1 MPNTNRNTQKI
12 KKIKFDKK
20 QCFPGPKDILVNK
33 EECKSI
39 SNKECG
45 KKVYLENGNYYY
57 CRNYRP
63 IIGKRGCD
71 YLSTTNKRQGLCNN
85 QELIKKVLS
94 RNRDI
99 ASTSQTNQF
108 TTKNQ
113 AELASRLTEIKKL
126 GYNKKI
132 FDQIL
137 SPLAENAEFL
147 TAKQRNDLKSKLL
160 VEAIDE
166 EVTNKKAKK
175 ELKKLEDKYFE
186 IEIKKRLES
195 LKQGGKSK
203 SKKSKKSKKYKK
215 SKKRKTRKHKYG
227 GSRSPSRSRSRS
239 PSRSRSKSQSRSR
252 SPRSLSPSTRK
263 TKKIRGQ
270 YSSPVKREPKTH
282 VIFEGEDEF
291 DRKQEILDSPSTFVG
306 DKISFFGNNQLN
318 HWSGDIV
325 LINGIKR
332 LVNIEY
338 PYDY

>member
-203 SKKSKKSKKYKK
+203 SKKSKK
-215 SKKRKTRKHKYG
+215 RKTRKHKYG
-227 GSRSPSRSRSRS
+227 GSRSRSRSQSRSQSRSRSRS
-239 PSRSRSKSQSRSR
+239 LSRSRSR

-318 HWSGDIV
+318 QWSGDIV

>member
-94 RNRDI
+94 RNTRI
-99 ASTSQTNQF
+99 ASTSNNSSASTLQSNQF
-108 TTKNQ
+108 TTQNQ
-113 AELASRLTEIKKL
+113 AELVSRLTELKKL
-126 GYNKKI
+126 GYNQKM
-132 FDQIL
+132 FHEVL

-160 VEAIDE
+160 VQAIDE
-166 EVTNKKAKK
+166 EVTNKKAK
-175 ELKKLEDKYFE
+175 EDLKKLEDKKFE
-186 IEIKKRLES
+186 IEMKKRLQT
-195 LKQGGKSK
+195 LKEGGKRK
-203 SKKSKKSKKYKK
+203 FKK
-215 SKKRKTRKHKYG
+215 SKKRKTRK
-227 GSRSPSRSRSRS
+227 
-239 PSRSRSKSQSRSR
+239 
-252 SPRSLSPSTRK
+252 
-263 TKKIRGQ
+263 
-270 YSSPVKREPKTH
+270 
-282 VIFEGEDEF
+282 F
-291 DRKQEILDSPSTFVG
+291 
-306 DKISFFGNNQLN
+306 
-318 HWSGDIV
+318 
-325 LINGIKR
+325 
-332 LVNIEY
+332 
-338 PYDY
+338 